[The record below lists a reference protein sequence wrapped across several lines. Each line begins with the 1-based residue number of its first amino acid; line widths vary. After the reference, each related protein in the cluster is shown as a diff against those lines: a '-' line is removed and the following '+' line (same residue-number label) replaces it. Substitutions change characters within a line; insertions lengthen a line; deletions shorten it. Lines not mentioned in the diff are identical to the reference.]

1 MLARLIDGLEA
12 AWFDLRVCFMGIVIN
27 MYPPPFCVCVCV
39 YVCLCMSTFMRLIEV

>member
-27 MYPPPFCVCVCV
+27 MYPPHSVCV
-39 YVCLCMSTFMRLIEV
+39 YVCMYACVCPHS